1 MFSNSNTLPKL
12 YLSVID
18 DVMENVRELFL
29 EEGIEEQVLD
39 DLRQRWESKV
49 LQSKAVEGF
58 SKDNTNPS
66 NFVLQL
72 PANYSQTLQKTI
84 APVVIP
90 AGQLAQSFA
99 AKGSTIA
106 TFSLPPGV
114 TYPVHIPA
122 GVTLQTA
129 SGHLYKVNVPVMVTK
144 APGCQ
149 RVSAQA
155 NQPVVEQSTVSS
167 TIIHNIPA
175 QVTGPCPQTLPVT
188 QTSQPALPTHQQSQ
202 SQVPQPPSISL
213 DQSTRPE
220 APATPE
226 PSINQQYSQW
236 PPESPSEFTLDG
248 IEFSPQPLDM
258 SMSSPLNTQLSTGL
272 LGASGNAQVSEFGCS
287 VQEMVERAV
296 KAEEEPVALASSGDT
311 MSLLPD
317 LERTPD
323 SAVKLEM
330 ELLRDY
336 NFNELTNIV
345 QMDGACDSSSEAGD
359 EPQELEEESGAIGE
373 NEFLGM
379 INAEALKALQGA
391 GGSSDPSDSSSSN
404 NDESDLK
411 ELEEEDPLNSGDD
424 VSEQDIPEVFD
435 TENVVVCQYDKIHR
449 SKNRWKFYLKDGV
462 MCYRG
467 KDYVFSKAVGEA
479 EWFCT
484 GFGCCHDC
492 SWSHIYMSD
501 ERLNRTQLQAHLTSV
516 RIGKSKEV
524 KGKQAT

>member
-1 MFSNSNTLPKL
+1 MLVDQLNHQQYNIYFRLLTCRQNASAPKL

-155 NQPVVEQSTVSS
+155 NQPV
-167 TIIHNIPA
+167 
-175 QVTGPCPQTLPVT
+175 TGP
-188 QTSQPALPTHQQSQ
+188 
-202 SQVPQPPSISL
+202 QVPQPPSISL

-258 SMSSPLNTQLSTGL
+258 SMSSPLTTQLSTAL

-287 VQEMVERAV
+287 
-296 KAEEEPVALASSGDT
+296 
-311 MSLLPD
+311 
-317 LERTPD
+317 
-323 SAVKLEM
+323 
-330 ELLRDY
+330 
-336 NFNELTNIV
+336 LTNIV

-411 ELEEEDPLNSGDD
+411 ELEEE
-424 VSEQDIPEVFD
+424 VR
-435 TENVVVCQYDKIHR
+435 TIHR

-479 EWFCT
+479 EW
-484 GFGCCHDC
+484 
-492 SWSHIYMSD
+492 
-501 ERLNRTQLQAHLTSV
+501 
-516 RIGKSKEV
+516 
-524 KGKQAT
+524 